1 MGMTLKDLRVNAGLT
16 RKMLSEKSGVDAGTI
31 SRVERG
37 AKVGAVKAKAIA
49 DALSVALGREI
60 MVTDIEGLNVE

>member
-1 MGMTLKDLRVNAGLT
+1 MSETLKELRVNLGWSQ
-16 RKMLSEKSGVDAGTI
+16 KMLSEKSGVDTGTL

-49 DALSVALGREI
+49 DALSSAYGREI
-60 MVTDIEGLNVE
+60 KPFDIEGLNVE